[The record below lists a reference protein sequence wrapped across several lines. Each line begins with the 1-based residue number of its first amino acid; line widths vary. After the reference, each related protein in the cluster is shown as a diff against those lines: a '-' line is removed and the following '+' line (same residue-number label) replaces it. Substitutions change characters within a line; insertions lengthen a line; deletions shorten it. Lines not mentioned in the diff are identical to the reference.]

1 MARKSIILLMMV
13 FVSLLSISRALT
25 TTEMRENTIRI
36 NALELEKPDKEKERE
51 QVVEAPKK
59 EVPKKVTVVMDERTL
74 LFDFDKS
81 NVKEEYIPMLKTV
94 INYVTENNYDIT
106 IVGHTDSKGSNSYND
121 KLSMRR
127 AMSVKEKLLELG
139 LSPDRISGLEGR
151 GELEPVAS
159 NETEEGRALNRRI
172 EFNLIR
178 RD

>member
-1 MARKSIILLMMV
+1 
-13 FVSLLSISRALT
+13 
-25 TTEMRENTIRI
+25 
-36 NALELEKPDKEKERE
+36 
-51 QVVEAPKK
+51 
-59 EVPKKVTVVMDERTL
+59 MDERTL

-127 AMSVKEKLLELG
+127 ATSVKEKLLELG

>member
-81 NVKEEYIPMLKTV
+81 VVKEEYVPILRNLIAYMV
-94 INYVTENNYDIT
+94 ENNYDVT
-106 IVGHTDSKGSNSYND
+106 IVGHTDSKGSEVYNE
-121 KLSMRR
+121 KLSLRR
-127 AMSVKEKLLELG
+127 AVSVKEKLLELG

-159 NETEEGRALNRRI
+159 NETEEGRSQNRRI
-172 EFNLIR
+172 EFNLVR